1 MTYATLE
8 NALVISRQG
17 FSGGNFTTLQ
27 GDTFHYGNALNVTYL
42 NSESVRDYLIVWKC
56 EISDDYYQIL
66 DSDWHYYFDYTNDR
80 NCLMYMEIHYGSDYV
95 YGMIFDMHNITY
107 SQREVLHNILNKD
120 YSTPL

>member
-1 MTYATLE
+1 MVFIIITPAAAEDAVITVCDEEMTYATLE
-8 NALVISRQG
+8 NASVISRQG

-56 EISDDYYQIL
+56 EISDDYYPIL

-80 NCLMYMEIHYGSDYV
+80 NGLVYMEISYAA
-95 YGMIFDMHNITY
+95 ITF
-107 SQREVLHNILNKD
+107 
-120 YSTPL
+120 TG